1 MERNWLIRTGQNQ
14 ILGPVSKDKIKD
26 LISSGS
32 LDLEDEVCSG
42 NGYWFKIKENDLV
55 DKYLHGDYIQGFNPV
70 SEAKNILTSP
80 KGKKVIWPAIFF
92 LMYFTAGNIF
102 FVSNNLKAQ
111 DFPHKL
117 VKKKVLSI
125 IHL

>member
-14 ILGPVSKDKIKD
+14 ILGPVTKDKVKE

-42 NGYWFKIKENDLV
+42 NGFWFKIKENDLV
-55 DKYLHGDYIQGFNPV
+55 DKFLHGDYIQGFNPV

-80 KGKKVIWPAIFF
+80 NGKKAFWPVIIFI
-92 LMYFTAGNIF
+92 MGNLLF
-102 FVSNNLKAQ
+102 APSNLKAQ
-111 DFPHKL
+111 EFPL
-117 VKKKVLSI
+117 NLTKKKVQFTSLPLS
-125 IHL
+125 